1 LGSSFLPPRPE
12 AEPEIEHL
20 FVSDVTPDGF
30 RLSWTAA
37 DDLFD
42 RFVIKMR
49 DAKKTLHQQ
58 VRDAHG
64 DERTA
69 VFAGLMSGTEYD
81 IELYGVTLEQRS
93 HPILGVAQ
101 TGSLSG
107 C

>member
-1 LGSSFLPPRPE
+1 MGSSFRPE

-49 DAKKTLHQQ
+49 DAKKTSHQQ